1 MEPIHHILIF
11 LELDKTGLVN
21 REKIVTF
28 PEIYAHMDK
37 IRLWAMLCFTYTK
50 DRYMRKKILERPGG
64 CCGSD

>member
-50 DRYMRKKILERPGG
+50 DR
-64 CCGSD
+64 